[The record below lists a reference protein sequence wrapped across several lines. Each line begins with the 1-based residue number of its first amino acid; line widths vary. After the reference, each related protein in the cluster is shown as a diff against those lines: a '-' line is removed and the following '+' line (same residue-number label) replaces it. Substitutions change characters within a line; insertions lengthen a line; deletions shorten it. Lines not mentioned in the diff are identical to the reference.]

1 MIYYKSIG
9 CTDVD
14 SGIQGYLDLLK
25 QQNRDGSFLV
35 RSDTTLS
42 HNGGEYPIG
51 CFDESNIEY
60 FREGMQTTYNMGAW
74 IERNKDEIIK
84 GTADFNEMWKF
95 SEAYGEH
102 LLAAFSDDTFFLDG
116 IVAGFNKAFKSEN
129 KIPMFSEKYEMDL
142 IFRIEELRRK
152 RRENEN
158 ENENAKPLFN

>member
-25 QQNRDGSFLV
+25 KQNSDGSFLV
-35 RSDTTLS
+35 GAVTTLS

-51 CFDESNIEY
+51 CFDESNIQY
-60 FREGMQTTYNMGAW
+60 FREGMQTTYNMAAW
-74 IERNKDEIIK
+74 IERNKDEILK

-102 LLAAFSDDTFFLDG
+102 LLAAYNDENFFVDE
-116 IVAGFNKAFKSEN
+116 IVAGFNKAFKSEC

-142 IFRIEELRRK
+142 IFRLEELRRK

-158 ENENAKPLFN
+158 ENENAKPLVN